1 MVEPDRKKQPFAEL
15 SDRDFKAIVQSYW
28 NFAGELTRKEFYQ
41 RIWLLAILSVPSL
54 LLVLIPVLGPIY
66 VLALTAA
73 LASVVIQR
81 LRHLAKPW
89 WLVFF
94 LLLPVLG
101 WVILGFFVASKGAK
115 DSDDDGLSPAHIFFN
130 GLAVF
135 TVALLLSIALAINGE
150 PSSDS
155 RSVQSSDSSE
165 LSDQAVESDSE
176 SSSADPQDTDVGGLD
191 SDEIAE
197 SAELEEEASEEDN
210 PESDQEDS
218 ASGVVNQTFDELFAG
233 LQIEA
238 EVTSGYDRSLFK
250 HWVDADGDG
259 CDARREVLIA
269 ESTTKVTVGGGCS
282 LSGGTW
288 VSAFDGVS
296 TTDSSSFDV
305 DHFVPLKEA
314 WDSGANEWDSAT
326 RQNFANDL
334 GYEMSLIAVS
344 ASSNRSKGASD
355 PSEWMPP
362 ASSFKCEYV
371 YSWIQV
377 KLRWQLSVDSAEASA
392 LRNNWAGCTVEGL
405 DFNAKATGARIG
417 TAPEPTPAPEPETNN
432 QDSAAQA
439 PTTPEP
445 EASGCVNINTASF
458 EELRQIIHIDV
469 DRANQIL
476 TLRPF
481 SSVDSMVRIK
491 GIAEGRLADIKAQG
505 LACAG

>member
-1 MVEPDRKKQPFAEL
+1 MSPIAQQEASKQPFTEL
-15 SDRDFKAIVQSYW
+15 NDRDFKAIVQSYW
-28 NFAGELTRKEFYQ
+28 NFAGELTRKELYP
-41 RIWLLAILSVPSL
+41 RILLLAILSVPSL

-66 VLALTAA
+66 VLALAAA
-73 LASVVIQR
+73 LASIVIQR
-81 LRHLAKPW
+81 LRHLSKPW

-101 WVILGFFVASKGAK
+101 WVFLGFFVASKGAK
-115 DSDDDGLSPAHIFFN
+115 DPEDDGLSPAHAVVN

-135 TVALLLSIALAINGE
+135 TVALLVSIALVINDE
-150 PSSDS
+150 PSNDS
-155 RSVQSSDSSE
+155 RSVQSSDSSD

-176 SSSADPQDTDVGGLD
+176 SSRADPQDPDVGDLD

-197 SAELEEEASEEDN
+197 SAELEEEASEEED
-210 PESDQEDS
+210 PESEQEDS
-218 ASGVVNQTFDELFAG
+218 PSGAPIQGFDELFAD

-238 EVTSGYDRSLFK
+238 EVTSGYDRSLFR

-269 ESTTKVTVGGGCS
+269 ESTAPVSVGGGCS
-282 LSGGTW
+282 LSGGNW

-326 RQNFANDL
+326 RQSFANDL

-344 ASSNRSKGASD
+344 ARSNRSKGASD
-355 PSEWMPP
+355 PAEWMPP
-362 ASSFKCEYV
+362 APSFKCEYV

-392 LRNNWAGCTVEGL
+392 LRNNWAGCSVQDLNLAGQ
-405 DFNAKATGARIG
+405 ASGATIG
-417 TAPEPTPAPEPETNN
+417 TAPAPEPAPDPAPQPQPDTG
-432 QDSAAQA
+432 DSA
-439 PTTPEP
+439 TTDP
-445 EASGCVNINTASF
+445 
-458 EELRQIIHIDV
+458 R
-469 DRANQIL
+469 
-476 TLRPF
+476 F
-481 SSVDSMVRIK
+481 SSCTKATAAGYGPYVQGVDEEYGWYTDRDK
-491 GIAEGRLADIKAQG
+491 DGIVCE
-505 LACAG
+505 

>member
-1 MVEPDRKKQPFAEL
+1 MEKPKSKKQPFDQL
-15 SDRDFKAIVQSYW
+15 SDKDFKAIVRSYW
-28 NFAGELTRKEFYQ
+28 NFGGELTRKEFYPP
-41 RIWLLAILSVPSL
+41 ILLLATLSVPSL
-54 LLVLIPVLGPIY
+54 LLVLVPVLGPVY
-66 VLALTAA
+66 VLALAAA
-73 LASVVIQR
+73 LASIVIQR

-101 WVILGFFVASKGAK
+101 WVFLGFFVASKGAK
-115 DSDDDGLSPAHIFFN
+115 DPEDDGLSPAHIFFN

-135 TVALLLSIALAINGE
+135 TVAVLLSIALAINGE
-150 PSSDS
+150 SSNDS
-155 RSVQSSDSSE
+155 PSVQSSDSSE
-165 LSDQAVESDSE
+165 LSDQAVDSGSE
-176 SSSADPQDTDVGGLD
+176 SSSADPQDPEVGGLD

-210 PESDQEDS
+210 PESDEEDS
-218 ASGVVNQTFDELFAG
+218 QSGAANQSFDELFAG
-233 LQIEA
+233 LQIKA
-238 EVTSGYDRSLFK
+238 EVSSGYDRSLFK

-269 ESTTKVTVGGGCS
+269 ESTTPVSVGGGCS

-305 DHFVPLKEA
+305 DHLVPLKEA

-371 YSWIQV
+371 YGWIQV
-377 KLRWQLSVDSAEASA
+377 KLRWQLSVDSAEANA
-392 LRNNWAGCTVEGL
+392 LRNNWAGCSVTDLNFAGE
-405 DFNAKATGARIG
+405 ATGAKIG
-417 TAPEPTPAPEPETNN
+417 TAPAPEPAPEPAPQPELETG
-432 QDSAAQA
+432 DSA
-439 PTTPEP
+439 TTDP
-445 EASGCVNINTASF
+445 
-458 EELRQIIHIDV
+458 R
-469 DRANQIL
+469 
-476 TLRPF
+476 F
-481 SSVDSMVRIK
+481 SSCTKAKAAGYGPYVQGVDEEYGWYTDRDK
-491 GIAEGRLADIKAQG
+491 DGIVCE
-505 LACAG
+505 

>member
-1 MVEPDRKKQPFAEL
+1 MAEPDRKKQPFAEF

-28 NFAGELTRKEFYQ
+28 NFAGELTRKEFYP
-41 RIWLLAILSVPSL
+41 RILLLAILSVPSL

-66 VLALTAA
+66 VLALAAA
-73 LASVVIQR
+73 LASIVIQR
-81 LRHLAKPW
+81 LRHLSKPW

-101 WVILGFFVASKGAK
+101 WVFLGFFVASKGAK
-115 DSDDDGLSPAHIFFN
+115 DPEDDALSPAHIFFN

-135 TVALLLSIALAINGE
+135 TVALLLSIALAINDE
-150 PSSDS
+150 PSNDS
-155 RSVQSSDSSE
+155 RSAQSSDSSD

-176 SSSADPQDTDVGGLD
+176 SSSADPQDPDVGGLD

-210 PESDQEDS
+210 PESEQEDPQ
-218 ASGVVNQTFDELFAG
+218 SGAPFQGFDELFAG

-238 EVTSGYDRSLFK
+238 EVMSGYDRSLFR
-250 HWVDADGDG
+250 HWIDADGDG

-269 ESTTKVTVGGGCS
+269 ESTTPVSVGGGCS

-355 PSEWMPP
+355 PAEWMPP

-405 DFNAKATGARIG
+405 DFNAQATGARIG
-417 TAPEPTPAPEPETNN
+417 TAPAPTPSPETNN
-432 QDSAAQA
+432 QDSAAEA
-439 PTTPEP
+439 PSAPEP
-445 EASGCVNINTASF
+445 EVSGCVNINAASL
-458 EELRQIIHIDV
+458 EELRQIIHIDA

-476 TLRPF
+476 NLRPF
-481 SSVDSMVRIK
+481 SSVDAMVRIK

-505 LACAG
+505 LACVG

>member
-1 MVEPDRKKQPFAEL
+1 MEGQQSKKRLFADWEIDL
-15 SDRDFKAIVQSYW
+15 RIIVPSYW
-28 NFAGELTRKEFYQ
+28 NFTGELTQKEFYP
-41 RIWLLAILSVPSL
+41 RIVLLSVISLPSP
-54 LLVLIPVLGPIY
+54 LLVLIPVLGSIY

-73 LASVVIQR
+73 LASIVIQR

-94 LLLPVLG
+94 LLLPILG
-101 WVILGFFVASKGAK
+101 WVFLGFFVASKRAK
-115 DSDDDGLSPAHIFFN
+115 DSDDDGLSPAQIFFN

-135 TVALLLSIALAINGE
+135 AVALLLSIALAINQE
-150 PSSDS
+150 PSNGS

-176 SSSADPQDTDVGGLD
+176 SSRADPQDPDVRGLD

-197 SAELEEEASEEDN
+197 STELDEEASEEDN
-210 PESDQEDS
+210 PEADQEDS
-218 ASGVVNQTFDELFAG
+218 QSGAAIQDFDQLFAG

-238 EVTSGYDRSLFK
+238 EVTSGYDRSLFR
-250 HWVDADGDG
+250 HWVDADGNG

-269 ESTTKVTVGGGCS
+269 ESTTPVTIGGGCS

-296 TTDSSSFDV
+296 TTDASSFDV

-314 WDSGANEWDSAT
+314 WDSGANEWDSST

-334 GYEMSLIAVS
+334 GYAMALIAVS

-355 PSEWMPP
+355 PAEWMPP

-371 YSWIQV
+371 FSWIQV

-392 LRNNWAGCTVEGL
+392 LRSNWAGCSVDDLNFAGQ
-405 DFNAKATGARIG
+405 ATGAKIG
-417 TAPEPTPAPEPETNN
+417 TAP
-432 QDSAAQA
+432 
-439 PTTPEP
+439 TPEP
-445 EASGCVNINTASF
+445 APDPAPQPQPETSDSVTTDP
-458 EELRQIIHIDV
+458 R
-469 DRANQIL
+469 
-476 TLRPF
+476 F
-481 SSVDSMVRIK
+481 SSCTKAKAAGYGPYVEGVDEEYGWYTDRDK
-491 GIAEGRLADIKAQG
+491 DGIVCE
-505 LACAG
+505 